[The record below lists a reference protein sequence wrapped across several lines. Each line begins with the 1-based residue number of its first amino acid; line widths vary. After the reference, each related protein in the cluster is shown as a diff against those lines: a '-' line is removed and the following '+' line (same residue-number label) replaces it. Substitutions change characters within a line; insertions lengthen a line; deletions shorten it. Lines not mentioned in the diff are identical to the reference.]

1 MRVETAARN
10 CRSGRLAASDARE
23 RGPRPEGNEEFAY
36 PVRGG
41 TSFCSHVEGEDLL
54 KERFLGLLL
63 NMVITLLGVGE
74 PVDPN
79 HASMR
84 KAVSA

>member
-1 MRVETAARN
+1 MRLSWQQ
-10 CRSGRLAASDARE
+10 RSRRWIVWVSE
-23 RGPRPEGNEEFAY
+23 MRGSAGIRPGDEDSSL
-36 PVRGG
+36 RGG
-41 TSFCSHVEGEDLL
+41 TSLCSHVEGEGLL

-74 PVDPN
+74 PGDPN

-84 KAVSA
+84 NAVSA